1 VASVTGFGWQLSGG
15 QPDILWS
22 DSQEPSQ
29 LLVGFDCPP
38 RHRRFGTDARRAIS
52 RDNDGSF
59 GPRQRCVLGD
69 VGVRFGGSEHHRIDT
84 SSSHTRPP
92 AQLGRDS
99 RLPGQGNRRFLIK
112 ASCAWSLASVNRSSS
127 EHRAFGTTRDRATRP
142 LRRKG
147 DSVPSRY
154 DNRSSSEPRWSRLT
168 GGWQPAPLGAL
179 RAALHRDRESGALRS
194 IGEPSRTW
202 QESLAQCGRAPRPP
216 RGSRAE
222 LLGAPHS
229 APHRTR

>member
-1 VASVTGFGWQLSGG
+1 MEGSSGRTLATATCHDGLVSGAKPLSRLLREVSTSSDVGPPRWVQAQRKGEPVASVTGFGWQLSGG
-15 QPDILWS
+15 RPDILWS

-38 RHRRFGTDARRAIS
+38 RHWRFGTDARRAIS
-52 RDNDGSF
+52 CDKDGSF
-59 GPRQRCVLGD
+59 GPRLRCVLGD

-99 RLPGQGNRRFLIK
+99 RLPGQGNRRFFIK
-112 ASCAWSLASVNRSSS
+112 ASCAWSLASANRSSS

-142 LRRKG
+142 LRRTG

-154 DNRSSSEPRWSRLT
+154 DNRSSSEPRASHLT
-168 GGWQPAPLGAL
+168 GG
-179 RAALHRDRESGALRS
+179 
-194 IGEPSRTW
+194 
-202 QESLAQCGRAPRPP
+202 
-216 RGSRAE
+216 
-222 LLGAPHS
+222 
-229 APHRTR
+229 